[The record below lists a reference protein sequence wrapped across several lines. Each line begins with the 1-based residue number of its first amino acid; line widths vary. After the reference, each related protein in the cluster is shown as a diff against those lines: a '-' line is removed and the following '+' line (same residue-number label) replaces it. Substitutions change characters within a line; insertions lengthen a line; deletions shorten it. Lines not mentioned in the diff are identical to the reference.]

1 MSYKLLSNLV
11 KAEDRCTDIARSRS
25 MSRGQSMKR
34 LIFLNRFFYPD
45 HSATSQILSDLAF
58 HLAARGADV
67 HTITSQQLYNSP
79 RTSLPKYEAVNG
91 VHVHRVA
98 TTGFGRSAL
107 WGRSLDYASYYG
119 AMWRRARSLVG
130 QGDVLIAKT
139 DPPLTSVFAM
149 WIAERANACL
159 VNWLQDIYPE
169 TAAELGVP
177 FMRGPIGRNLG
188 RLRDHSLQRAQAN
201 VAVGHLMAERV
212 RSRAV
217 PSDRVHVIPNWCD
230 DERLCPVPHRE
241 NPLRRE
247 WGLEHSFVVGYAGNL
262 GRAHEFHTLL
272 AAAER
277 LRGNPRIVFLFIGG
291 GRGFDQLA
299 QAVRERGLH
308 RMFRF
313 MAYQPEERLKNALN
327 AADVHLISLRP
338 ELEGLIVPSK
348 FYGIAAVGRPM
359 ISVTAS
365 GGEIA
370 QLVRQ
375 HECGLVIEPGDGQA
389 LLEAVTLLCDDP
401 SRAAEMGRR
410 ARAMLDDRF
419 ARKHALARWESLLAT
434 LTNPAQ
440 AATCVSS

>member
-1 MSYKLLSNLV
+1 MHRY
-11 KAEDRCTDIARSRS
+11 ARSRS

-58 HLAARGADV
+58 HLGARGADV
-67 HTITSQQLYNSP
+67 HTITSQQLYDSP

-139 DPPLTSVFAM
+139 DPPLASVFAM

-159 VNWLQDIYPE
+159 VNWLQVSILKLPPSLACRSC
-169 TAAELGVP
+169 AAPSVGTSVAFAIIHCNGRRP
-177 FMRGPIGRNLG
+177 TSPSAISWQNGYDHARFHRIVCMSSPIGAMM
-188 RLRDHSLQRAQAN
+188 SAFAQ
-201 VAVGHLMAERV
+201 
-212 RSRAV
+212 S
-217 PSDRVHVIPNWCD
+217 
-230 DERLCPVPHRE
+230 
-241 NPLRRE
+241 
-247 WGLEHSFVVGYAGNL
+247 
-262 GRAHEFHTLL
+262 
-272 AAAER
+272 
-277 LRGNPRIVFLFIGG
+277 RIVRIRCDESGDWSAVSSSAMREISAARTNFIPCLRPRSGCAAIRGSFLFIGG

-308 RMFRF
+308 RIVRF

>member
-1 MSYKLLSNLV
+1 MMS
-11 KAEDRCTDIARSRS
+11 AFAQSR
-25 MSRGQSMKR
+25 M
-34 LIFLNRFFYPD
+34 
-45 HSATSQILSDLAF
+45 
-58 HLAARGADV
+58 V
-67 HTITSQQLYNSP
+67 
-79 RTSLPKYEAVNG
+79 
-91 VHVHRVA
+91 
-98 TTGFGRSAL
+98 
-107 WGRSLDYASYYG
+107 
-119 AMWRRARSLVG
+119 
-130 QGDVLIAKT
+130 
-139 DPPLTSVFAM
+139 
-149 WIAERANACL
+149 
-159 VNWLQDIYPE
+159 
-169 TAAELGVP
+169 
-177 FMRGPIGRNLG
+177 
-188 RLRDHSLQRAQAN
+188 
-201 VAVGHLMAERV
+201 
-212 RSRAV
+212 
-217 PSDRVHVIPNWCD
+217 
-230 DERLCPVPHRE
+230 

-277 LRGNPRIVFLFIGG
+277 LRGNPRIGFLFIGG

-308 RMFRF
+308 GISRF

-410 ARAMLDDRF
+410 ARAMLDNRF
-419 ARKHALARWESLLAT
+419 AHKHALAQWESLLAT